1 MRRIFSRDLIL
12 AGFFYGDLYCLSHR
26 QASSISEFT
35 FLQKFIVSAKPPKP
49 IQIKQVTW
57 SPPACGFNKCNTD
70 DAARGSPGM

>member
-1 MRRIFSRDLIL
+1 MVIPATSLTSS
-12 AGFFYGDLYCLSHR
+12 LSKG
-26 QASSISEFT
+26 QASNSISKFT
-35 FLQKFIVSAKPPKP
+35 FLQKLFVSAKPPKP